1 VRTFELSAAKQEIAL
16 LREAYFTEFR
26 MNLEADILSEAGG
39 DFSRLMVLLLNAE
52 RNEEHE
58 ATDHKLAEQDAA
70 KLHAVGDY
78 FMNISE

>member
-1 VRTFELSAAKQEIAL
+1 MYRPFQQTTAEQEIGL

-52 RNEEHE
+52 RDEENEP
-58 ATDHKLAEQDAA
+58 TDQKLAEQDAA
-70 KLHAVGDY
+70 KLHAVG
-78 FMNISE
+78 